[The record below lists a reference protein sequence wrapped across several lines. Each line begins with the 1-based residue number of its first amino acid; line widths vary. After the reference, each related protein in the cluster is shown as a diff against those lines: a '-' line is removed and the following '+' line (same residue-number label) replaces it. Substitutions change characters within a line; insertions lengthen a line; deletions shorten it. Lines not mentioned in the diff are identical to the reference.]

1 MGRYCR
7 SLGGIGIGS
16 ILRAL
21 IGISRR
27 NFFGSGSVRERSF
40 NSDLGDEKFGVR
52 GSLSIS
58 LLNSFCWTDRFL
70 VHLSV
75 NKFLC
80 PFLRRDG
87 EGVLKKS
94 ELSLDVFMLQ
104 LIFSILRQ
112 EIPVSEKY
120 WLNQ

>member
-1 MGRYCR
+1 M
-7 SLGGIGIGS
+7 
-16 ILRAL
+16 
-21 IGISRR
+21 
-27 NFFGSGSVRERSF
+27 RERSF

-58 LLNSFCWTDRFL
+58 LLNSFCLTDRFL

-112 EIPVSEKY
+112 EIPVSKKILVKSTLS
-120 WLNQ
+120 WLEFFVKCVDVIVSQYSYTI